1 MKNQLRVTLNFQDDP
16 EIREEF
22 KNRIL
27 ESLTGM
33 ARNEIVDSIDSV
45 IRTKLDEKG
54 IQKNVTQVIEGMF
67 NNLCR
72 DRYHEMYRDP
82 KSTLTLEW
90 RKHMDMM
97 IDKVIEERLS
107 TFEMSKRFDDLIDN
121 RLEKVL
127 EKIIARKL
135 EFTTKIAINKK
146 K

>member
-1 MKNQLRVTLNFQDDP
+1 
-16 EIREEF
+16 
-22 KNRIL
+22 
-27 ESLTGM
+27 
-33 ARNEIVDSIDSV
+33 
-45 IRTKLDEKG
+45 
-54 IQKNVTQVIEGMF
+54 
-67 NNLCR
+67 
-72 DRYHEMYRDP
+72 MYRDP

-146 K
+146 NSFDCTVGTKTIRSTRRWML